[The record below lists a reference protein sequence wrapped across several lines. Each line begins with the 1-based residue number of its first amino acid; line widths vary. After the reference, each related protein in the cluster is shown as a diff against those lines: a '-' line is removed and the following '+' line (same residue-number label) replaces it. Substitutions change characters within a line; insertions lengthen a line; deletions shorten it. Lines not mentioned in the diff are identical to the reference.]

1 MPCLCST
8 QQTLTYIN
16 AERILQVRLSGENNN
31 ELFVASKL
39 ESNLHKSTAFEMGER
54 EKTGAWQHNPI
65 PSQAMACPMQQILS
79 TINPPPHETLM
90 KLDQP
95 GHPSFEEYENSSII
109 GAKMIRIQD
118 GEWSPMQAAAYFQE
132 NFPCSRFVVNYRS
145 DENAQAKSAINAG
158 WKADYE
164 KQMSQL
170 KLDNEFLHNFTE
182 ALGTERAQLIDMSE
196 WTKDISIINNVVRW
210 LGFKGCGFKSLMHE
224 NHDRYGSDGS
234 TDLGI
239 GARCRYQAYHN
250 LSNRNVG

>member
-1 MPCLCST
+1 M
-8 QQTLTYIN
+8 
-16 AERILQVRLSGENNN
+16 SGENEN
-31 ELFVASKL
+31 ELFIASHL
-39 ESNLHKSTAFEMGER
+39 ESNLHQHNFFVDD
-54 EKTGAWQHNPI
+54 KTRDSGAWLHNAI

-79 TINPPPHETLM
+79 TIDPPPHETLM
-90 KLDQP
+90 QLNRP
-95 GHPSFEEYENSSII
+95 GHPSFEEHEASSII

-158 WKADYE
+158 MQKIVG
-164 KQMSQL
+164 KL
-170 KLDNEFLHNFTE
+170 KLDNEFLHSFAT

-210 LGFKGCGFKSLMHE
+210 LGFQGCGFKSALHE
-224 NHDRYGSDGS
+224 NHDRYGTDRS

-239 GARCRYQAYHN
+239 GALCRFN
-250 LSNRNVG
+250 